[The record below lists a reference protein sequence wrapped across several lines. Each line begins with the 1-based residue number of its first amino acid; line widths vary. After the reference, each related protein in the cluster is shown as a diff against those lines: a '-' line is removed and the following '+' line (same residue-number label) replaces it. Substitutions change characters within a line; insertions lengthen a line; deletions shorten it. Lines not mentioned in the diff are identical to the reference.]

1 MEKLHIISS
10 HLPSNTEEK
19 STESGR
25 SVSKRY
31 LINKLNY
38 INFQDRT
45 ILVNFKHKKYDT
57 PVSLQAS
64 PLPCSGD
71 RLDCVWTSITDP
83 TFIRTHTFHNLFISD
98 GKKCFLANPHVI
110 NINDQGISLLLPETC
125 SELSERKMKRH
136 PCTGI
141 HVLLTQNSA
150 MIKGIL
156 LDSSSVSFRIQAAPD
171 SSQAFQWINCA
182 APVNLQLCTDHEL
195 LYSGECAITRRHP
208 EQSSGIFVLTASNN
222 RFQRY
227 KPKQF
232 RSSRYTLTP
241 SPNMVFAHP
250 FTGNQLQMKTID
262 LSGSGFSVEESAG
275 NAMLIA
281 GLILPELELS
291 FTHSFR
297 ITCRAQVVYRN
308 STNGRE
314 DGVVKCGLT
323 ILDMPMEDQIKLLS
337 LLQQVDNCN
346 SYINTN
352 VDMDALWNFFFE
364 TGFIYPDK
372 YSFFQTNKA
381 AIKKLYERLY
391 KHNPHIARHF
401 IHQKKGVI
409 LGHISMVR
417 CYENSW
423 LIHHHAASKNDSLKA
438 GIIVLK
444 QVSSYANDLHHI
456 QSSHLKY
463 LFSYFRPDNKF
474 PKRVFGGFTKQLN
487 DPKGMSLDEFAYFHY
502 RQNKENQFPLQEPWT
517 LTESCTNDLAE
528 LKCFYEHL
536 SGGLMIEAF
545 DLQPGNTT
553 NGELVNEYQRLGFK
567 KEKRLY
573 SLLAGGILRA
583 LIMVNITDTGL
594 NMTNLTNCAT
604 VIVIDDRTPRYFID
618 SALSQVAGEYENFEM
633 PVLMYPVSYANYN
646 TVAFEKIYS
655 LCILNLEYLDQY
667 FTFCNHFFSSINER
681 S

>member
-19 STESGR
+19 NTESGR

-150 MIKGIL
+150 MLKGIL

-195 LYSGECAITRRHP
+195 LYSGECVITRRHP

-323 ILDMPMEDQIKLLS
+323 ILDMAMEDQIKLLS
-337 LLQQVDNCN
+337 LLQQVDNSN
-346 SYINTN
+346 SYINTS

-391 KHNPHIARHF
+391 NHNPGIARHF
-401 IHQKKGVI
+401 IHQDKGAI
-409 LGHISMVR
+409 LGHMSMVR

-423 LIHHHAASKNDSLKA
+423 LIHHHAASKTESMKA
-438 GIIVLK
+438 GIMVLK
-444 QVSSYANDLHHI
+444 QISDYLNDLHRL
-456 QSSHLKY
+456 QSAHLDY
-463 LFSYFRPDNKF
+463 VFCYFRPDNKF
-474 PKRVFGGFTKQLN
+474 PKRVFGGVARQLN
-487 DPKGMSLDEFAYFHY
+487 DPKGCSLDDFAYFHY
-502 RQNKENQFPLQEPWT
+502 RQAQGDQLSLQEPWVLAKST
-517 LTESCTNDLAE
+517 PGDLSE
-528 LKCFYEHL
+528 LKEFYKYV
-536 SGGLMIEAF
+536 SGGLMINAF
-545 DLQPGNTT
+545 DLQAGTT
-553 NGELVNEYQRLGFK
+553 NQDELDREYQRLGFK

-573 SLLAGGILRA
+573 SLHERGILKA
-583 LIMVNITDTGL
+583 LIMVNITNIGL

-604 VIVIDDRTPRYFID
+604 VIIIDDSIPRCFID
-618 SALSQVAGEYENFEM
+618 STLSQLSREFEHFEM
-633 PVLMYPVSYANYN
+633 PVLMYPVSYAEN
-646 TVAFEKIYS
+646 TSIPVEKIYS
-655 LCILNLEYLDQY
+655 LWILNLEYTEQY
-667 FTFCNHFFSSINER
+667 FKFCDTFFNLIRKTS
-681 S
+681 

>member
-10 HLPSNTEEK
+10 HPPSCTEEK
-19 STESGR
+19 NTESGR

-150 MIKGIL
+150 MLKGIL

-308 STNGRE
+308 STNCRE

-323 ILDMPMEDQIKLLS
+323 ILDMAMEDQIKLLS
-337 LLQQVDNCN
+337 LLQQVDSSN
-346 SYINTN
+346 SYINTS

-391 KHNPHIARHF
+391 NHNPGIARHF
-401 IHQKKGVI
+401 IHQDKGAI
-409 LGHISMVR
+409 LGHMSMVR

-423 LIHHHAASKNDSLKA
+423 LIHHHAASKTESMKA
-438 GIIVLK
+438 GIMVLK
-444 QVSSYANDLHHI
+444 QISDYLNDLHRL
-456 QSSHLKY
+456 QSAHLDY
-463 LFSYFRPDNKF
+463 VFCYFRPDNKF
-474 PKRVFGGFTKQLN
+474 PKRVFGGFARQLN
-487 DPKGMSLDEFAYFHY
+487 DPKGCSLDDFAYFHY
-502 RQNKENQFPLQEPWT
+502 RQAQGDRLLLQEPWV
-517 LTESCTNDLAE
+517 LAE
-528 LKCFYEHL
+528 SKPGDLSELKEFYNYV
-536 SGGLMIEAF
+536 SGGLMINAF
-545 DLQPGNTT
+545 DLQSGTT
-553 NGELVNEYQRLGFK
+553 NQDELDREYQRLGFK

-573 SLLAGGILRA
+573 SLYERGILKA
-583 LIMVNITDTGL
+583 LIMVNITNIGL

-604 VIVIDDRTPRYFID
+604 VIVIDDSIPRCFID
-618 SALSQVAGEYENFEM
+618 STLSQISGEFEHFEM
-633 PVLMYPVSYANYN
+633 PVLMYPVSYAES
-646 TVAFEKIYS
+646 TSIPVEKIYS
-655 LCILNLEYLDQY
+655 LWILNLEYTEQY
-667 FTFCNHFFSSINER
+667 FKFCDTFFNLIRKTS
-681 S
+681 

>member
-1 MEKLHIISS
+1 
-10 HLPSNTEEK
+10 
-19 STESGR
+19 
-25 SVSKRY
+25 
-31 LINKLNY
+31 
-38 INFQDRT
+38 
-45 ILVNFKHKKYDT
+45 
-57 PVSLQAS
+57 
-64 PLPCSGD
+64 
-71 RLDCVWTSITDP
+71 
-83 TFIRTHTFHNLFISD
+83 
-98 GKKCFLANPHVI
+98 
-110 NINDQGISLLLPETC
+110 
-125 SELSERKMKRH
+125 
-136 PCTGI
+136 
-141 HVLLTQNSA
+141 
-150 MIKGIL
+150 
-156 LDSSSVSFRIQAAPD
+156 
-171 SSQAFQWINCA
+171 
-182 APVNLQLCTDHEL
+182 
-195 LYSGECAITRRHP
+195 
-208 EQSSGIFVLTASNN
+208 
-222 RFQRY
+222 
-227 KPKQF
+227 
-232 RSSRYTLTP
+232 
-241 SPNMVFAHP
+241 
-250 FTGNQLQMKTID
+250 
-262 LSGSGFSVEESAG
+262 
-275 NAMLIA
+275 
-281 GLILPELELS
+281 
-291 FTHSFR
+291 
-297 ITCRAQVVYRN
+297 
-308 STNGRE
+308 
-314 DGVVKCGLT
+314 
-323 ILDMPMEDQIKLLS
+323 
-337 LLQQVDNCN
+337 
-346 SYINTN
+346 
-352 VDMDALWNFFFE
+352 MDALWNFFFE

-417 CYENSW
+417 CYQNSW
-423 LIHHHAASKNDSLKA
+423 LIQHHAASKNDSLKA

-536 SGGLMIEAF
+536 SGGLMIDAF

-567 KEKRLY
+567 KEKHLY

-604 VIVIDDRTPRYFID
+604 VIVIDDRTPRHFID

-633 PVLMYPVSYANYN
+633 PVLMYPVSYAKHN